1 MSQRPVAQWWAFGL
15 LAVVWN
21 APWVARQFVE
31 FPLDRIW
38 ASASFGLA
46 VAILVAWLLP
56 GVRRVVFMPDAA
68 EQGAGSQV
76 VAAVIGFAAAGL
88 FFLALGPMGALEALE

>member
-31 FPLDRIW
+31 FPLDRVW
-38 ASASFGLA
+38 AIVNFGLA
-46 VAILVAWLLP
+46 AAVVMAWLLP

-76 VAAVIGFAAAGL
+76 VAALIGFAATGL
-88 FFLALGPMGALEALE
+88 FLLVLGPMGALEALE